1 MLTVKRSRRGFTLI
15 ELLVVIAI
23 IAILI
28 ALLLP
33 AVQQA
38 REAARRTQCRNN
50 MKQLGLAMHNYH
62 DSFGLFPSGWIGVS
76 TSVSPAVADANGRSG
91 VGWGTMLLPYID
103 QAVLYNK
110 MNFSVGIDNAANA
123 VARSAIVQTFRCPSD
138 LGESFWNITDT
149 QGGGGTVLASLP
161 TSNYVGSAGDTE
173 IDSCIGLSVGQQCVR
188 NGSFYHNSS
197 IRIRD
202 ITDGTSNTF
211 LCGERKT
218 AASLGWFATWLG
230 AYPGGDRPV
239 VRILGVTDHTPNN
252 PVLHIDDFSSQHEG
266 GAHFLFGDGH
276 VRFLTENID
285 SGLYKALSTR
295 AGEETIGEF

>member
-1 MLTVKRSRRGFTLI
+1 MLFARRSRKGFTLI

-50 MKQLGLAMHNYH
+50 LKQLGLAMHNYH
-62 DSFGLFPSGWIGVS
+62 DVFGLFPPGWIGVD
-76 TSVSPAVADANGRSG
+76 TGVTPNVADANGGSG
-91 VGWGTMLLPYID
+91 IGWGTMMLPYLD

-110 MNFSVGIDNAANA
+110 MNFSVNIIAPGNA
-123 VARSAIVQTFRCPSD
+123 VARAAIVQPFRCPSD
-138 LGESFWNITDT
+138 LGESFWDITDM
-149 QGGGGTVLASLP
+149 QGGGGTVLATLP
-161 TSNYVGSAGDTE
+161 TSNYVGSAGSVE
-173 IDSCIGLSVGQQCVR
+173 IDSCIALPSGQQCTR
-188 NGSFYHNSS
+188 DGAFFHNSS
-197 IRIRD
+197 IHIRD

-211 LCGERKT
+211 LAGERKT
-218 AASLGWFATWLG
+218 QPSLGWFATWLG
-230 AYPGGDRPV
+230 AVPGGDRPF
-239 VRILGVTDHTPNN
+239 VRILGVTDHTPND
-252 PVLHIDDFSSQHEG
+252 PALHIDDFGSQHEG
-266 GAHFLFGDGH
+266 GAHFLFGDGR

-285 SGLYKALSTR
+285 LGLYRALSTR